1 MKFNLTSLDLKL
13 VYISS
18 VLIILM
24 PFFLVTGPF
33 LSDFFLVIMILFLFY
48 LTINKKITELTK
60 YKKFFSFF
68 LFLNVVFIISSLV
81 SNFPLISLKSSV
93 FYFRFYLFSFFIF
106 IIFSLKENL
115 KKSFFYFLLFLF
127 LILIFDCFYQY
138 YFKFNII
145 GQKLISNRAS
155 SFFGSELVLGGFLFR
170 FLPLLLSLCI
180 FTWKLDNNKKIGN
193 KKEFFF
199 IFTLICLVDL
209 AIIFTGERTAMVLI
223 IVFKILILIFI
234 PILRK
239 VFFFNILFIFL
250 TFGFLIKNE
259 SNLRVIQ
266 DTKKY
271 TIINILDKNFR
282 PYTTEHQELFLT
294 AIKMGQHN
302 LLFGVGPNNFRN
314 LCNEIKYKEERRF
327 SCSTH
332 PHNFYLQLFAEGGIL
347 SLLLLT
353 FLFCFATKILIIN
366 NSKTKNVKS
375 ECKLNEFKMILLGVL
390 CNILPISTS
399 GNFFNNWLN
408 INIYISVGFLLLSYS
423 KLKKN
428 I

>member
-33 LSDFFLVIMILFLFY
+33 LSDFFLIIMILFLFY

-60 YKKFFSFF
+60 YKKFLSFF
-68 LFLNVVFIISSLV
+68 IFLNVVFIISSLV

-115 KKSFFYFLLFLF
+115 KKFFFYFLLFLF

-145 GQKLISNRAS
+145 GQKLISNRTS

-180 FTWKLDNNKKIGN
+180 FTWKLDNNKIIGN
-193 KKEFFF
+193 KKKFFL

-209 AIIFTGERTAMVLI
+209 AIIFTGERAAIALAI
-223 IVFKILILIFI
+223 IFKILILIFI

-294 AIKMGQHN
+294 AIKMGQDN

-314 LCNEIKYKEERRF
+314 LCNEIKYKEDRKF

-353 FLFCFATKILIIN
+353 ILFCFAIKILIIN
-366 NSKTKNVKS
+366 NGKTKNVKS